1 MSADY
6 GLPAIAPT
14 KDQHDARVA
23 ITGRPFTDLHMR
35 DAKTESEAGDGD
47 PTSVLD
53 RVIAQSRREAS

>member
-1 MSADY
+1 VAEY

-14 KDQHDARVA
+14 KEQHDERVA